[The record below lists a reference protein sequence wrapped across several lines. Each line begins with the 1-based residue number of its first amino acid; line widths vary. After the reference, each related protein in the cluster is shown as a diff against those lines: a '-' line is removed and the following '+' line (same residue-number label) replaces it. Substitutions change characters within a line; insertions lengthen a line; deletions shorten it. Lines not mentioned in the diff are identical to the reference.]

1 MKLSSVA
8 GWGADYP
15 FGAQVRAVLRSAR
28 LMPDVTC
35 ITQASDYNKV
45 GSPMCKWH
53 ARIGEESFLAGESD
67 ESACDEGTPR
77 HRIKKG
83 FELIS
88 RIGNR
93 SLVPA
98 REKQPE

>member
-53 ARIGEESFLAGESD
+53 ARIGEESFLAGES
-67 ESACDEGTPR
+67 EGSHFKRGTAR
-77 HRIKKG
+77 SRIKQV
-83 FELIS
+83 FT
-88 RIGNR
+88 RFPNR
-93 SLVPA
+93 ESWRDA
-98 REKQPE
+98 SKKKRTE